1 MTPGTPARRTVSESW
16 SRTVPSWALVLSSED
31 WALQVGFFGLVMF
44 PLGREP
50 LGEQRLLAL
59 RRSGRLAQNGL
70 GGLDGGLGG
79 GHRRLLLLRL
89 ESGQHLVGPHVVADI
104 DQALRDAAFNPKGQI
119 ALDLRAD
126 LTRESHH
133 WRILGQG
140 DGLDLH
146 HGRRVLRPPRLL
158 LAAGETQGDY
168 EDHACGGQPIHVCTG
183 TGDHRSTRLPTSYGD
198 LLQAAAVADSA
209 FPGCSC
215 GRNSYRAHWAK
226 PHSAGF
232 WLRSGYVKEDETRH
246 CTCVQSNA
254 VMVWQTYTKA

>member
-1 MTPGTPARRTVSESW
+1 M
-16 SRTVPSWALVLSSED
+16 
-31 WALQVGFFGLVMF
+31 QVGFFGLVVF

-59 RRSGRLAQNGL
+59 VGAGRLAQHGL

-79 GHRRLLLLRL
+79 GHRRLLLLRV

-104 DQALRDAAFNPKGQI
+104 DHSLGDAAFNPKGQI

-126 LTRESHH
+126 LTRESHRR
-133 WRILGQG
+133 RIVGQG

-146 HGRRVLRPPRLL
+146 HGRRVLRPLRLL

-168 EDHACGGQPIHVCTG
+168 EDHACGGQPIMSAREQEIIDRLGSPHRMAICCKQRRSRTVLSQAVLAQFTAHV
-183 TGDHRSTRLPTSYGD
+183 
-198 LLQAAAVADSA
+198 
-209 FPGCSC
+209 
-215 GRNSYRAHWAK
+215 AK
-226 PHSAGF
+226 PHFAGF

-254 VMVWQTYTKA
+254 VWFGKPIRRLIPSP